1 MKNYKLIKLITPEKC
16 NELISTL
23 QTSTEWQEGA
33 KSTHALL
40 QPIKHNQELNV
51 CELFHKVADKTI
63 PSLLQNKVVYEFT
76 LLSRFITMLISKTGV
91 GGGYGGHYDSP
102 FMLDAELNR
111 PERTDYSCTIFLN
124 DDFEGGNLIIEGQTV
139 KPKQGYICIYPS
151 TMYHQV
157 SKVLTNERYAIVGW
171 QQSQIQD
178 PHIREAIKLLT
189 LIQNKLDKETDFYST
204 HYRNLQKVSQILWT
218 KFL

>member
-40 QPIKHNQELNV
+40 QPIKHNHELNV
-51 CELFHKVADKTI
+51 CELFHEVADKTI

-111 PERTDYSCTIFLN
+111 PERSDYSCTIFLN

-139 KPKQGYICIYPS
+139 KPKQGYVCIYPS

-157 SKVLTNERYAIVGW
+157 TKVLTNERYAIVGW
-171 QQSQIQD
+171 MQSQIQD
-178 PHIREAIKLLT
+178 PQIREAIKLLT
-189 LIQNKLDKETDFYST
+189 FIQNKLDKETDFYST